1 MLAKSD
7 QEEELEREGDNGEN
21 VLKEKVETENAC
33 LQLAMCVKAIL

>member
-21 VLKEKVETENAC
+21 VLKEKERKIV
-33 LQLAMCVKAIL
+33 LIDR